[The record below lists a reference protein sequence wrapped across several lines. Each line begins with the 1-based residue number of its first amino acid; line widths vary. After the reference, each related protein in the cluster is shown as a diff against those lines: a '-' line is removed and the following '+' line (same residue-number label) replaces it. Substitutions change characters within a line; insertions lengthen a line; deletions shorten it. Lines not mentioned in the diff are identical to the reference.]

1 MSTEPKLNAIPR
13 DALKNIKPYEPGK
26 PQEELKRELGI
37 GKSIKLASNENP
49 LGPSRKVASAIRKA
63 IKRLNRYPDS
73 NCFKLKKAL
82 SNRLKV
88 GEDSILI
95 SNGSD
100 EIIVLMLRAFVNEG
114 DEVIVGF
121 PTFLI
126 FEIQSIAQGARV
138 IKVPLRDFRY
148 DVRGMLSSIT
158 PKTRAIFLANPDNPT
173 GTYVN
178 KYELDNFIKSV
189 PENIIVYLDEAY
201 FEFAQAKDF
210 PDSLGY
216 LKERSNII
224 ITRTFSKLYGLAG
237 LRVGYGISSP
247 EVIDCLNKVR
257 EPFNVNSL
265 AQAGA
270 FAALKDKKY
279 VERTRQLIGEEKQFL
294 YEEFNALSLKYIPSA
309 TNFILVDIGFDGVLI
324 FKELLK
330 QGVIV
335 RDMKPYKLDT
345 FIRVT
350 VGTKQENK
358 KFIRVFKEVLEK
370 LRNKDSK

>member
-1 MSTEPKLNAIPR
+1 MSALPKLNTVPR
-13 DALKNIKPYEPGK
+13 DALKNIKIYEPGK

-37 GKSIKLASNENP
+37 GKPIKLASNENP
-49 LGPSRKVASAIRKA
+49 LGPSRKAASAIRKA

-73 NCFKLKKAL
+73 TCFKLKKAL
-82 SNRLKV
+82 SKRLGA

-100 EIIVLMLRAFVNEG
+100 EIIVLTLRAFVNEG
-114 DEVIVGF
+114 DEVIVGL

-148 DVRGMLSSIT
+148 DLRGMLSNIT
-158 PKTRAIFLANPDNPT
+158 PKTRIIFLANPDNPT

-178 KYELDNFIKSV
+178 RYELDSFIKSV

-201 FEFAQAKDF
+201 FEFAQAEDF

-224 ITRTFSKLYGLAG
+224 ITRTFSKIYGLAG

-247 EVIDCLNKVR
+247 GVIACLNKVR

-270 FAALKDKKY
+270 LAALKDKRY
-279 VERTRQLIGEEKQFL
+279 IERTIQLIREEKQFL
-294 YEEFNALSLKYIPSA
+294 YEEFNSLSLKYVPSA
-309 TNFILVDIGFDGVLI
+309 TNFILVDTGFDGVMI

-350 VGTKQENK
+350 AGTKQENK
-358 KFIRVFKEVLEK
+358 KFIRVFKEVLGK
-370 LRNKDSK
+370 LK